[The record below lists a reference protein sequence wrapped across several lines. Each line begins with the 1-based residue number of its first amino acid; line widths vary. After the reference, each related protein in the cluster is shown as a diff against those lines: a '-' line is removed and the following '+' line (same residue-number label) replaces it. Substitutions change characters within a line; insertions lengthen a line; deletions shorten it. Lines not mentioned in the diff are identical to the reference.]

1 MKLVQNFMLFL
12 PVPLASPLGEEGV
25 HSCAGTI
32 TVTPATTQ
40 GLYENVA
47 FGVCDSESHR
57 PCSSLE
63 SPQLDPTA
71 LAFALANGLFP

>member
-32 TVTPATTQ
+32 TVTPAYI
-40 GLYENVA
+40 LPFL
-47 FGVCDSESHR
+47 FGSDV
-57 PCSSLE
+57 PG
-63 SPQLDPTA
+63 SPQATRASAA
-71 LAFALANGLFP
+71 LSHTVMD